1 MSGGCAS
8 EWGPLPP
15 FLFLVLRLYP
25 VSIVSITC
33 WLSSAVACSWDS
45 AALQRESSEMRPEV
59 VTVSRGKEHISL
71 CKVKCLL

>member
-1 MSGGCAS
+1 MNGDCAS

-33 WLSSAVACSWDS
+33 WLSSAVLAPGIPQPC
-45 AALQRESSEMRPEV
+45 RENLRNG
-59 VTVSRGKEHISL
+59 T
-71 CKVKCLL
+71 